1 MSVVCV
7 LAKGLCPS
15 LIGRR
20 KGGNQNIEK
29 KSNDSS
35 VKFKNS
41 IKAVAERSRSLRALT
56 RGRPQTC
63 DTTLSTGQLSM
74 SYARNSWSFSFSY
87 R

>member
-7 LAKGLCPS
+7 LAEGLCPS

-29 KSNDSS
+29 SNESY

-74 SYARNSWSFSFSY
+74 GYARNSWSFSFDY